1 MAEQARL
8 FLWTMILGAVTG
20 VAFDFFRI
28 ARITVKHPDF
38 LTQIEDLLYWLFAS
52 VLIFYFI
59 LHRNSGE
66 VRIYAIIGVFSGMCL
81 YFISLSG
88 VIIKTTIFIIDIIKK
103 IIITT
108 VNIIMFPFKLL
119 INLLSYP
126 VRAIIKWSL
135 KRAAHGKSIAR
146 KANRFAKIKMRNFK
160 KEIYI
165 IRKKI

>member
-1 MAEQARL
+1 
-8 FLWTMILGAVTG
+8 
-20 VAFDFFRI
+20 
-28 ARITVKHPDF
+28 
-38 LTQIEDLLYWLFAS
+38 
-52 VLIFYFI
+52 
-59 LHRNSGE
+59 
-66 VRIYAIIGVFSGMCL
+66 MCL